1 MSNYLITGASGGMG
15 RALSR
20 RLIESGHNVWG
31 IDKTPIGNTST
42 SSGDA
47 RASTRSDPFPTDPFP
62 TAHDPDGT
70 DPDAA
75 RPDSFCA
82 SPNYHFIQADI
93 TDREALVAAA
103 ERVQA
108 EIVTEQR
115 EKAEPGLDAIVNM
128 AGIYDLYSLAEI
140 EESRFMHDF
149 DVNLFGMY
157 RVNQL
162 FIPLLRPRGR
172 IIIISSELAPL
183 DPLPFTGIYALTKT
197 AVEKYACA
205 LRMELQLLGHPVV
218 VVRPGAVATDLLPV
232 SVTRLNDFCD
242 STRLYPLP
250 SDRFRRIVNRVESR
264 SIPPERL
271 ASRVVRA
278 LNARRPRLV
287 YNINRNPLLR
297 LLDFLPARLRLFI
310 IKRILS

>member
-1 MSNYLITGASGGMG
+1 
-15 RALSR
+15 
-20 RLIESGHNVWG
+20 VWG

-47 RASTRSDPFPTDPFP
+47 RARTRSDPFPTAPE
-62 TAHDPDGT
+62 PDGT

-162 FIPLLRPRGR
+162 FLPLLRPRGR

-242 STRLYPLP
+242 STQLYPLP

>member
-31 IDKTPIGNTST
+31 IDKAPIGNTST

-47 RASTRSDPFPTDPFP
+47 RASTRSDPFPT
-62 TAHDPDGT
+62 AHDPDGT
-70 DPDAA
+70 DPDAV

-140 EESRFMHDF
+140 EESRFMYDF

-162 FIPLLRPRGR
+162 FLPLLRPRGR

-242 STRLYPLP
+242 STQLYPLP

-264 SIPPERL
+264 SIAPERL

-278 LNARRPRLV
+278 LNARRPHLV

>member
-47 RASTRSDPFPTDPFP
+47 RASTRSDPFPT
-62 TAHDPDGT
+62 AHDPDGT

-75 RPDSFCA
+75 RPDSFCV

-162 FIPLLRPRGR
+162 FLPLLRPRGR

-242 STRLYPLP
+242 STQLYPLP

-264 SIPPERL
+264 SIAPERL

-310 IKRILS
+310 IKRVLS